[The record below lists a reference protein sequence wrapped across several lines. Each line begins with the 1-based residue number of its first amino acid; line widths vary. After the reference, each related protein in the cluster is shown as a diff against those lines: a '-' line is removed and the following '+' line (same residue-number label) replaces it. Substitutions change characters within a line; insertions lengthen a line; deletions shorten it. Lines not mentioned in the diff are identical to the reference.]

1 MVVEPG
7 NGPTFFLG
15 SFMTGISQALQ
26 TALIGSSTLDISA
39 WEELLSSKLVELKAG
54 MHLPSCAP
62 QAFEVAQAFEHCVVG
77 GNGAITGYVLCY
89 RADPSRLDALA
100 RACQLSEEAGDFATK
115 ARLARL
121 QYKQDGDVRHLVVE
135 GIAWLDA
142 RQPDRAVKPLT
153 KASREFPDSDVVAS
167 ALRTARREWPKVRE
181 EVARVMEIARRAD
194 SPQRASN
201 SILQAARMLGMLQ
214 TNQVSLEKLLLA
226 ALAKDPEN
234 GSALGMLE
242 QQLAHLEDPDAILGV
257 YEARLANRRT
267 AHAHVDELR
276 RAGMRLFGNG
286 HHHSLGV
293 RLVHRALSVAYQNQ
307 LTAIPGHLGMLSL
320 MREHY
325 EDAQMLDKFLEVI
338 ESALAHPLPEFDV
351 QYLALQGL
359 EVSLLHLGDE
369 ESARA
374 YATLA
379 TAFAPR
385 HPLVVQARERGLVG
399 ASEASLDV
407 SVRQDAV
414 AFDAVADSGV
424 GELAFLDSLDLAPA
438 PPLIGQQVSLH
449 DQLSAASKAADG
461 RERALELSLDLEAA
475 PAASETFSEPPQVE
489 EAEFGLVDLE
499 ESEPEFDDALDFVEL
514 PDDGLDTDAPLDLVE
529 LPELEL
535 ELELELDDSLD
546 MVELPDE
553 AEVAAESPEAW
564 PAPRPAP
571 KPPKRTP
578 TPAPIAAAP
587 KAAPIAAAPKAAPI
601 AAAPKAAPVA
611 AAPKAA
617 PIAAPKPAA
626 ALGKISL
633 IPASAMSALRRS
645 AQHRNKEKNA
655 QPRPTRL
662 TIPITI
668 EFRLGDELQSI
679 STRDVSEKGAFLIT
693 AIEIPMDAVL
703 DLEVKMPV
711 SYDSL
716 RTETMRLEAKVERS
730 SAAGYAVLFVA
741 PTQEFKTRLTELI
754 SQQ

>member
-1 MVVEPG
+1 VVAEPG
-7 NGPTFFLG
+7 NSPPYLLG

-26 TALIGSSTLDISA
+26 TALIGSST
-39 WEELLSSKLVELKAG
+39 WEELLSSRLVALKAD

-89 RADPSRLDALA
+89 RAEPSRLDALA
-100 RACQLSEEAGDFATK
+100 RACKLSEEAGDFATK

-142 RQPDRAVKPLT
+142 KQPDRAVKPLT

-167 ALRTARREWPKVRE
+167 ALRTARREWPTVRE

-214 TNQVSLEKLLLA
+214 TNQLSLEKLLLA

-234 GSALGMLE
+234 SSALGMLE
-242 QQLAHLEDPDAILGV
+242 QQLAHLEDQDAILGV

-307 LTAIPGHLGMLSL
+307 LAAIPGHLGMLSL

-374 YATLA
+374 YAALA
-379 TAFAPR
+379 NAFAPQ
-385 HPLVVQARERGLVG
+385 HPIVVQARERGLVG
-399 ASEASLDV
+399 AAEASLAASPEV

-414 AFDAVADSGV
+414 SFDAVADSGA

-438 PPLIGQQVSLH
+438 PPIIGQQVSLH
-449 DQLSAASKAADG
+449 DQLSAASQAAEASA
-461 RERALELSLDLEAA
+461 RSLELEELPQPLPVAALDLEEA
-475 PAASETFSEPPQVE
+475 PSKPETFSEPALVE
-489 EAEFGLVDLE
+489 ESEFGLVDLP
-499 ESEPEFDDALDFVEL
+499 ESDPEFDDALEFVEL
-514 PDDGLDTDAPLDLVE
+514 PNEGSDSDEALEIVE
-529 LPELEL
+529 LPEVK
-535 ELELELDDSLD
+535 LELDDSLD
-546 MVELPDE
+546 MVELPDD
-553 AEVAAESPEAW
+553 AEVATESPEAW

-571 KPPKRTP
+571 KPPKR
-578 TPAPIAAAP
+578 AP
-587 KAAPIAAAPKAAPI
+587 KPLAVAP
-601 AAAPKAAPVA
+601 
-611 AAPKAA
+611 
-617 PIAAPKPAA
+617 AAPKPPAVAPAAAKPQA

-645 AQHRNKEKNA
+645 ALHRNKDKNT

-668 EFRLGDELQSI
+668 EFRLKDELQSI
-679 STRDVSEKGAFLIT
+679 STRDVSENGAFLIT

-703 DLEVKMPV
+703 DLELKMPV

-716 RTETMRLEAKVERS
+716 RTETMCLEATVERS
-730 SAAGYAVLFVA
+730 SGAGYAVLFVA
-741 PTQEFKTRLTELI
+741 PTEKFKTRLTELI
-754 SQQ
+754 SQH